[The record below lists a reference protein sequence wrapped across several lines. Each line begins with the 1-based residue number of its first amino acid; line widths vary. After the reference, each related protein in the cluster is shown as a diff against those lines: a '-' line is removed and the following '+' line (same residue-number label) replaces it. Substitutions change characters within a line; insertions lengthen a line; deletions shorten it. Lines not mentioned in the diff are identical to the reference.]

1 MYDTNRIVR
10 AAEPCAYHEAF
21 AEDMRRCDNALGM
34 GGLMGINAECWLD
47 VLNGMTDARIAEY
60 VNTKYKHG
68 ILNPFRDTSLFIKHS
83 SYQPF
88 HLSGGAAFLFV
99 KIRN

>member
-1 MYDTNRIVR
+1 MYDTNRIAR

-47 VLNGMTDARIAEY
+47 VLNGMTDAQIA
-60 VNTKYKHG
+60 G
-68 ILNPFRDTSLFIKHS
+68 ILNPFRDTSLYIKH
-83 SYQPF
+83 
-88 HLSGGAAFLFV
+88 
-99 KIRN
+99 

>member
-21 AEDMRRCDNALGM
+21 SEDMRRCDNALGM

-47 VLNGMTDARIAEY
+47 VLNGMTDAQIAEY
-60 VNTKYKHG
+60 VNTKYKPG
-68 ILNPFRDTSLFIKHS
+68 ILNPFRDTSLFIK
-83 SYQPF
+83 
-88 HLSGGAAFLFV
+88 
-99 KIRN
+99 R